1 MEVRNGEGATLFAAA
16 IPAFPIRLG
25 PTLLNQ
31 RGCEGCPTPRSDSGV
46 PDPVGVA
53 VMRSRAAVPGIVAH
67 AELPLAAEESHIMG
81 MPAVTPPVTTIEDL
95 LALPEDGLR
104 HELLDGEHVVTP
116 APALR
121 HQWVLSP
128 LHFALSTALA
138 GRADLQVLS
147 SPADI
152 RLGPR
157 TLVQPD
163 LFVIRIDPASPPT
176 SWQDVGVPVL
186 AIEILSPGT
195 ASRDRG
201 AKRRIY
207 QRAEVGEYWIVDLDA
222 RLIER
227 WTPSDIRP
235 EILDQRLDWAP
246 DGQALLSLE
255 VAALFA

>member
-1 MEVRNGEGATLFAAA
+1 
-16 IPAFPIRLG
+16 
-25 PTLLNQ
+25 
-31 RGCEGCPTPRSDSGV
+31 
-46 PDPVGVA
+46 
-53 VMRSRAAVPGIVAH
+53 
-67 AELPLAAEESHIMG
+67 MG
-81 MPAVTPPVTTIEDL
+81 MPAVTPPITTIEDL

-116 APALR
+116 APTYG
-121 HQWVLSP
+121 HQDVLSR
-128 LHFALSTALA
+128 LFSALLEGLR
-138 GRADLQVLS
+138 GREDIKLLT

-152 RLGPR
+152 VLGPR

-207 QRAEVGEYWIVDLDA
+207 QRAGVGEYWIVDLDA

-235 EILDQRLDWAP
+235 EILDERLAWMP
-246 DGQALLSLE
+246 DGEPALVSLDLIS
-255 VAALFA
+255 LFGPPAP